1 MMSFEH
7 LIARRY
13 LLSKK
18 SVRFV
23 TVISAISIIGV
34 TIGVAALVVV
44 LSVFNGFSG
53 LVSSILIN
61 FDPHLRI
68 ESIEPADSTAYRPM
82 IEYLAHERHVRG
94 YSKFIEGKVLVVS
107 RNVNRVVNIIGLESD
122 KIHLVSGLADKIVL
136 GALDL
141 PAAQRNRII
150 LGMVL
155 ADRLGVVVGDTIS
168 VVSPSG
174 AELATVQ
181 LGLPLIRR
189 FCVEGIYESNNKDYD
204 GYYAFTNLAGAESL
218 FGDAGRIDGIDVRFD
233 DVDRAD
239 GFQKSMREAF
249 GDSFRYLTW
258 YDLHRELYT
267 VMRIERWGAYIVL
280 CLIIAV
286 ASFNLLGS
294 LTMTVIEKKRDIG
307 ILKSMGATNESLKKI
322 FTLQGLYVGIIGTLV
337 GSALGLLIVYLQEH
351 YHVVPL
357 DTSVYIISA
366 IPVEVRATDL
376 LLIAF
381 AALGLC
387 LLAARSPARRASNLD
402 PVEAI
407 RWE

>member
-1 MMSFEH
+1 MSYER
-7 LIARRY
+7 LIATRY

-23 TVISAISIIGV
+23 TIISTISIIGV

-68 ESIEPADSTAYRPM
+68 ESVQVADSTAYRP
-82 IEYLAHERHVRG
+82 ITEYLAKEQHVQG
-94 YSKFIEGKVLVVS
+94 FSPFIDGKVLVVS

-122 KIHLVSGLADKIVL
+122 KIHRVSGLAEKIVL
-136 GALDL
+136 GSIEL
-141 PAAQRNRII
+141 PENQRNRII

-189 FCVEGIYESNNKDYD
+189 FCVAGIYESNNKDYD
-204 GYYAFTNLAGAESL
+204 GYYAFTNIAGAESL

-233 DVDRAD
+233 NVDRTEK
-239 GFQKSMREAF
+239 FQKSLRETF
-249 GDSFRYLTW
+249 GDSFRYLSW

-307 ILKSMGATNESLKKI
+307 ILKAIGATNKSVKKI
-322 FTLQGLYVGIIGTLV
+322 FTLQGFYVGIIGTLV
-337 GSALGLLIVYLQEH
+337 GSALGLLIVYLQER
-351 YHVVPL
+351 YHLVPL

-366 IPVEVRATDL
+366 IPVETHATDL

>member
-1 MMSFEH
+1 MSYEH
-7 LIARRY
+7 LIATRY

-23 TVISAISIIGV
+23 TVISAISIVGV

-68 ESIEPADSTAYRPM
+68 ESVELSDSSRYRPVM
-82 IEYLAHERHVRG
+82 EYLEHQQHVRG
-94 YSKFIEGKVLVVS
+94 CSQFIGGKVLIVS
-107 RNVNRVVNIIGLESD
+107 RNVNRVVNIVGLESA

-136 GALDL
+136 GSLDL
-141 PAAQRNRII
+141 PELHRNRII
-150 LGMVL
+150 LGLVL
-155 ADRLGVVVGDTIS
+155 ADRLGVVIGDTIS

-174 AELATVQ
+174 AELATMQ

-189 FCVEGIYESNNKDYD
+189 FCVVGIYESNNKDYD
-204 GYYAFTNLAGAESL
+204 GYYAFTNLAGAEAL
-218 FGDAGRIDGIDVRFD
+218 FADAGRIDGIDVRFD
-233 DVDRAD
+233 NVDRTD
-239 GFQKSMREAF
+239 GVQKTLREIF
-249 GDSFRYLTW
+249 GNSFRYLSW

-267 VMRIERWGAYIVL
+267 VMTIERWGAYIVL

-307 ILKSMGATNESLKKI
+307 ILKSMGATNKSLKNI
-322 FTLQGLYVGIIGTLV
+322 FTLQGIYVGIIGTLV
-337 GSALGLLIVYLQEH
+337 GCALGLLIVYLQEH
-351 YHVVPL
+351 YHLVPL

-366 IPVEVRATDL
+366 IPVEVHTMDIVV
-376 LLIAF
+376 IAC

-387 LLAARSPARRASNLD
+387 LLAARPPALRASNLD

>member
-1 MMSFEH
+1 MAYEH
-7 LIARRY
+7 LIATRY
-13 LLSKK
+13 LKSKK

-34 TIGVAALVVV
+34 TIGVAALIVV
-44 LSVFNGFSG
+44 LSVFNGFGG
-53 LVSSILIN
+53 LVSSILIS

-68 ESIEPADSTAYRPM
+68 ESTAQTNSTGYQAI
-82 IEYLAHERHVRG
+82 IEYLSHQQEVKG
-94 YSKFIEGKVLVVS
+94 YSLFLGGKVLIVS
-107 RNVNRVVNIIGLESD
+107 KNINRVVNIRGLETK
-122 KIHLVSGLADKIVL
+122 KIQLVSGLGDKIVL
-136 GALDL
+136 GSINVSDDR
-141 PAAQRNRII
+141 RNEII

-174 AELATVQ
+174 AELATME

-189 FCVEGIYESNNKDYD
+189 FRIIGIYESNNKDYD
-204 GYYAFTNLAGAESL
+204 GYYAYTNLFGAQSL
-218 FGDAGRIDGIDVRFD
+218 FNDPKRIDGIDIRFD
-233 DVDRAD
+233 NVDRSD
-239 GFQKSMREAF
+239 QFRKVLQKKF
-249 GDSFRYLTW
+249 GNTFRYLTW

-267 VMRIERWGAYIVL
+267 VMQIERWGAYIVL

-307 ILKSMGATNESLKKI
+307 ILKSMGATNESLRKV
-322 FTLQGLYVGIIGTLV
+322 FALQGLYVGIIGTFV
-337 GSALGLLIVYLQEH
+337 GSAIGLAIVYLQEH
-351 YHVVPL
+351 YHLVPL
-357 DTSVYIISA
+357 DTTVYIISA
-366 IPVEVRATDL
+366 IPVDIHVTDIFV
-376 LLIAF
+376 IAF
-381 AALGLC
+381 AAIGLC
-387 LLAARSPARRASNLD
+387 LLAARLPAKRAANLD